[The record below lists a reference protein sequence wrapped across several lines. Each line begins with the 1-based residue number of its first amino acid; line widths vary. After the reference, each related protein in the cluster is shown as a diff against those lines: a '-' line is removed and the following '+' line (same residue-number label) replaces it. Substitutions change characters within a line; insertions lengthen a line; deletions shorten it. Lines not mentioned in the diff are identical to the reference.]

1 MEKSK
6 AYWAALLLHPAY
18 KKRWIELYLGQQ
30 QQNTILC
37 TFKTFYL
44 EKYSNLE
51 SRPTELTTIQQPK
64 ESQGFLIE
72 DDFYAPQQPSTALSE
87 VDDYFKDLPLPCT
100 DPIAWWAEREIKYP
114 RLSRMAFDILTIPAM
129 SSEPERVFSRGG
141 LVISSQRHSINAKT
155 LEMLLC
161 LQHWLK
167 DETG

>member
-44 EKYSNLE
+44 EKYSDLE

-114 RLSRMAFDILTIPAM
+114 RLSRMAFDILRCPLNRNGFSAVAVW
-129 SSEPERVFSRGG
+129 SSHPRDTPSTPRLWKCYFVC
-141 LVISSQRHSINAKT
+141 SI
-155 LEMLLC
+155 
-161 LQHWLK
+161 
-167 DETG
+167 G